1 MCYAVNQLSQVMVR
15 LTKLYWKVTKNVLRY
30 LKSTSQYGLWYK
42 QIEGMKLQ
50 GFIDAAWAGS
60 QSDMKNTLGG
70 VFSIMST
77 IVSYYS
83 RKQIS
88 VALSSAKAKYIAV
101 IQEACDGI

>member
-30 LKSTSQYGLWYK
+30 LKSTSQYGLCYK

-60 QSDMKNTLGG
+60 QSDRKNTLGG